1 MLKRTIYFGN
11 PAHLSIKNK
20 LLWAEIKDAN
30 NTASDVRQVSFA
42 LSDLGFIVLDH
53 PQITITH
60 YALSALAEKNIVVI
74 SCDQKHLPISLNL
87 PIYGNSLHTKR
98 IQKQI
103 SITLPQKKQLWASI
117 IKQKIIN
124 QAKILSILKPEIS
137 VELLINASK
146 DVRSGDTTNREAY
159 ASTFY
164 WKHLFTLDFIRDR
177 YGDPPNHLLNYGYA
191 IVRSS
196 IAKAIVGSGLH
207 PSLGLFHKNQYN
219 AFCLADD
226 LMEPYRPFVDFTVF
240 CLAAKDDIPDEL
252 TTNLKKE
259 LLSILTMDVIINKR
273 TSPLMVAT
281 QHTADSYQQFLSD
294 KKSKL
299 KLPEIPKSYATTKI
313 KRLS

>member
-11 PAHLSIKNK
+11 PAHISIKNK
-20 LLWAEIKDAN
+20 LLCAEIKDADDPSIA
-30 NTASDVRQVSFA
+30 TKQVSFA
-42 LSDLGFIVLDH
+42 FSDLGFIVLDH

-87 PIYGNSLHTKR
+87 PIYGNSLHSKR

-124 QAKILSILKPEIS
+124 QAKILSILKPGIS

-259 LLSILTMDVIINKR
+259 LLSILTMDVIVNKR

>member
-1 MLKRTIYFGN
+1 MTVSYT
-11 PAHLSIKNK
+11 HL
-20 LLWAEIKDAN
+20 
-30 NTASDVRQVSFA
+30 
-42 LSDLGFIVLDH
+42 
-53 PQITITH
+53 
-60 YALSALAEKNIVVI
+60 
-74 SCDQKHLPISLNL
+74 
-87 PIYGNSLHTKR
+87 
-98 IQKQI
+98 
-103 SITLPQKKQLWASI
+103 
-117 IKQKIIN
+117 
-124 QAKILSILKPEIS
+124 
-137 VELLINASK
+137 
-146 DVRSGDTTNREAY
+146 
-159 ASTFY
+159 
-164 WKHLFTLDFIRDR
+164 
-177 YGDPPNHLLNYGYA
+177 PNHLLNYGYA

>member
-20 LLWAEIKDAN
+20 LLWAEIKDTNDSSA
-30 NTASDVRQVSFA
+30 TTKQVSFA

-60 YALSALAEKNIVVI
+60 YALAELAEQDIVVV

-87 PIYGNSLHTKR
+87 PIYGNSLHSKR

-103 SITLPQKKQLWASI
+103 SITIPQKKQLWASI

-124 QAKILSILKPEIS
+124 QAKILSLLKPDIS
-137 VELLINASK
+137 IEPLINASK

-159 ASTFY
+159 ASTYY

-226 LMEPYRPFVDFTVF
+226 LMEPYRPFVDYTVF
-240 CLAAKDDIPDEL
+240 HLAATEDIPDEL

-273 TSPLMVAT
+273 TSPLMIAT
-281 QHTADSYQQFLSD
+281 QHTADSYQQFLND
-294 KKSKL
+294 KKTKL
-299 KLPEIPKSYATTKI
+299 KLPEIPKKYATTKI

>member
-1 MLKRTIYFGN
+1 M
-11 PAHLSIKNK
+11 
-20 LLWAEIKDAN
+20 
-30 NTASDVRQVSFA
+30 
-42 LSDLGFIVLDH
+42 
-53 PQITITH
+53 
-60 YALSALAEKNIVVI
+60 
-74 SCDQKHLPISLNL
+74 
-87 PIYGNSLHTKR
+87 YGNSLHSKR

>member
-1 MLKRTIYFGN
+1 
-11 PAHLSIKNK
+11 
-20 LLWAEIKDAN
+20 
-30 NTASDVRQVSFA
+30 
-42 LSDLGFIVLDH
+42 
-53 PQITITH
+53 
-60 YALSALAEKNIVVI
+60 LAEQDIVVI

-87 PIYGNSLHTKR
+87 PIYGNTLHSKR

-103 SITLPQKKQLWASI
+103 SITVPQKKQLWASI

-124 QAKILSILKPEIS
+124 QAKILSILKPGIS

-164 WKHLFTLDFIRDR
+164 WKHLFDLDFIRDR

-207 PSLGLFHKNQYN
+207 PSLGLSHKNQYN

-240 CLAAKDDIPDEL
+240 SMAAREDISEEL
-252 TTNLKKE
+252 TTKIKRE
-259 LLSILTMDVIINKR
+259 LLSILTMDVIVNKR

-281 QHTADSYQQFLSD
+281 QHTADSYQQYLSD
-294 KKSKL
+294 KKTKL
-299 KLPEIPKSYATTKI
+299 KLPEIPKNYATTKI

>member
-11 PAHLSIKNK
+11 PAHISIKNK
-20 LLWAEIKDAN
+20 LLCAEIKDADDPSIA
-30 NTASDVRQVSFA
+30 TKQVSFA
-42 LSDLGFIVLDH
+42 FSDLGFIVLDH

-60 YALSALAEKNIVVI
+60 YALSALAEQDIVVI

-87 PIYGNSLHTKR
+87 PIYGNTLHSKR

-103 SITLPQKKQLWASI
+103 SITVPQKKQLWASI

-124 QAKILSILKPEIS
+124 QAKILSILKPGIS

-164 WKHLFTLDFIRDR
+164 WKHLFDLDFIRDR

-191 IVRSS
+191 IIRSS

-240 CLAAKDDIPDEL
+240 CLAAKEDIPDEL
-252 TTNLKKE
+252 TTQLKKE

-281 QHTADSYQQFLSD
+281 QHTAESYQQFLSD

-299 KLPEIPKSYATTKI
+299 KLPEIPKNYATTKI

>member
-11 PAHLSIKNK
+11 PAHISIKNK
-20 LLWAEIKDAN
+20 LLCAEIKDADDPSIA
-30 NTASDVRQVSFA
+30 TKQVSFA

-53 PQITITH
+53 QQITITH
-60 YALSALAEKNIVVI
+60 YALSALAEENIVVI

-87 PIYGNSLHTKR
+87 PIYGNSLHSKR

-299 KLPEIPKSYATTKI
+299 KLPEIPKSYATTQI

>member
-11 PAHLSIKNK
+11 PAHISIKNK
-20 LLWAEIKDAN
+20 LLCAEIKDADDPSIA
-30 NTASDVRQVSFA
+30 TKQVSFA
-42 LSDLGFIVLDH
+42 FSDLGFIVLDH

-87 PIYGNSLHTKR
+87 PIYGNSLHSKR

-124 QAKILSILKPEIS
+124 QAKILSILKPGIS